1 MVSNQMMQAQMEQPS
16 IRLRICCNAR
26 TQQTRFCDINAMQV
40 RIVTFTKL
48 VKHRPV
54 PLIELRINNS
64 QRCLAPNDLNRRGE
78 VTPKKRG
85 AQDIVTGDNLLDTLK
100 VAIKQ

>member
-1 MVSNQMMQAQMEQPS
+1 M
-16 IRLRICCNAR
+16 
-26 TQQTRFCDINAMQV
+26 
-40 RIVTFTKL
+40 
-48 VKHRPV
+48 
-54 PLIELRINNS
+54 
-64 QRCLAPNDLNRRGE
+64 APNDLNRRGE